1 MIAKKQAIAKNRQ
14 GARPPPPTPKFT
26 SPPLPGA
33 IDVKLMVLFLKKN
46 THLEAAIS
54 LLLKIG
60 LRFLHL
66 SPLLKLTSR
75 KFEI

>member
-14 GARPPPPTPKFT
+14 GARPPPPPPNFT

>member
-1 MIAKKQAIAKNRQ
+1 MIAKKQAIAKNSP
-14 GARPPPPTPKFT
+14 GARPPPPPKFT

>member
-14 GARPPPPTPKFT
+14 GARPPPHPPKFT

>member
-14 GARPPPPTPKFT
+14 GARPPPPKFT